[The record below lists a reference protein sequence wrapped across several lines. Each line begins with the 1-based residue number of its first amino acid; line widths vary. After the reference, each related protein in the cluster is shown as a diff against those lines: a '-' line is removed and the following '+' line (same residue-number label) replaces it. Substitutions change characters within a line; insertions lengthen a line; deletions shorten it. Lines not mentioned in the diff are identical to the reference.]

1 MPSTVEGCHVVFN
14 DTNGR
19 KESFNITGSDNT
31 LISLST
37 SGNYTVTAYDI
48 LNGSIIPWSCVQP
61 KLVTIVKLIHS
72 PSSVSNG
79 KDKLDCNQAVFLIIE
94 LLHTLYSE
102 NASVLTSS
110 GILCSI

>member
-1 MPSTVEGCHVVFN
+1 MN
-14 DTNGR
+14 DISVTNTTDT
-19 KESFNITGSDNT
+19 SVWLNT
-31 LISLST
+31 
-37 SGNYTVTAYDI
+37 TALDI
-48 LNGSIIPWSCVQP
+48 QP

-79 KDKLDCNQAVFLIIE
+79 KDKLDCNQVVFLIIE